1 MRATARSRSTST
13 SSRASDVVI
22 PSPRPV
28 GPVPAASTVLFD
40 LDGTLTDPKEGITQ
54 SIRHALR
61 ELGRPVPPADELLW
75 TIGPPL
81 RLSFMQ
87 LLGSEDLAD
96 EGVRLYRE
104 RFGTI
109 GLFENAVIPG
119 IPDLL
124 DRLATEGRRLFVATS
139 KPHVFAT
146 RIIEKFGLAARFL
159 HVYGSELDGANADKR
174 DLLRMIVRREGLD
187 AAATVMI
194 GDREHDV
201 IGARTS
207 GIATIGVRWGY
218 GSDEELIEAGAAVLV
233 DRPEEIGA
241 LLAEAGPFNPARP
254 APGASR

>member
-1 MRATARSRSTST
+1 M
-13 SSRASDVVI
+13 I
-22 PSPRPV
+22 PSPRLRIAAI
-28 GPVPAASTVLFD
+28 PAASAVLFD
-40 LDGTLTDPKEGITQ
+40 LDGTLTDPKEGITK
-54 SIRHALR
+54 SIQHALR
-61 ELGRPVPPADELLW
+61 ALGRPVPPMEELLW

-81 RLSFMQ
+81 RWNFVR

-104 RFGTI
+104 RFGTV

-124 DRLATEGRRLFVATS
+124 DRLVAEGRRLFVATS
-139 KPHVFAT
+139 KPHVYAT
-146 RIIEKFGLAARFL
+146 RIVEKFGLADRFL
-159 HVYGSELDGANADKR
+159 HVYGSELDGTNADKR

-187 AAATVMI
+187 PARSVMI

-201 IGARTS
+201 IGARNS

-241 LLAEAGPFNPARP
+241 LLAEAGPFSPP
-254 APGASR
+254 TPVPDASR